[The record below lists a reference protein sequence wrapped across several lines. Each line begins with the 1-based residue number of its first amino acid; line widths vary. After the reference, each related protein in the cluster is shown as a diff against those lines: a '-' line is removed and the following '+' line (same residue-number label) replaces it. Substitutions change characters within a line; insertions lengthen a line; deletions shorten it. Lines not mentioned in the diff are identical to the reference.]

1 MIILKRKWL
10 SKGKGNIIHTRS
22 GNIHTAPLYFQ
33 ESLLLS
39 FLLSLF
45 SLNSIIT
52 TLITPLKILCIA
64 LPLSFFH
71 TGLAKSLASDN
82 PNHLRVLCPH
92 MRTCVVLQNHTV
104 AQQASPS
111 FQDHTPP
118 EDTITGKSTESLVNS
133 IHPSSEHLISTF
145 PPLLTLYFSHPFPL
159 LFCS

>member
-1 MIILKRKWL
+1 MIILKQNWL

-33 ESLLLS
+33 ENLLLS

-71 TGLAKSLASDN
+71 TCLAKSLASDN
-82 PNHLRVLCPH
+82 PNHLRVLYPH
-92 MRTCVVLQNHTV
+92 MRTCAVL
-104 AQQASPS
+104 
-111 FQDHTPP
+111 
-118 EDTITGKSTESLVNS
+118 
-133 IHPSSEHLISTF
+133 
-145 PPLLTLYFSHPFPL
+145 
-159 LFCS
+159 